1 MKFKVEE
8 NYEFGEVVFK
18 GILYEEEEEIKV
30 RLCDMTKEVSE
41 MVKRDLEEYLTK
53 KIRSEFGIDEELKSL
68 LYEMMKSEDKY
79 ERLILFD
86 RINKKLF
93 KDKE

>member
-18 GILYEEEEEIKV
+18 GILYEEEEIKV